1 MALQVKRNEAE
12 DSKGGMKLQVKRD
25 ENDLAEEAKKKEME
39 GMPEFNPEL
48 EFDVYKQPESLNK
61 TTEIKSYMSEDDF
74 NVVINPPE
82 KINPIT
88 GTIIKVVICVVIALS
103 GFIVFKTF
111 IYPDPVD
118 LTADAKA
125 SEEELSAKYHIN
137 FKRDEGMD
145 KFIPQWTKDATI
157 TVNSGKKLNTVYIDG
172 KYSGIHFSDRRWT
185 IYGLNI
191 GLGETEIAGK
201 ITYKYDNCMVIL
213 NDALGGT
220 STADYYYNKAA
231 NTCLVVTISDTTN
244 RIVALTYFTDL
255 AKVTEALGGL
265 D

>member
-1 MALQVKRNEAE
+1 MRE
-12 DSKGGMKLQVKRD
+12 
-25 ENDLAEEAKKKEME
+25 
-39 GMPEFNPEL
+39 
-48 EFDVYKQPESLNK
+48 
-61 TTEIKSYMSEDDF
+61 
-74 NVVINPPE
+74 
-82 KINPIT
+82 
-88 GTIIKVVICVVIALS
+88 
-103 GFIVFKTF
+103 
-111 IYPDPVD
+111 
-118 LTADAKA
+118 
-125 SEEELSAKYHIN
+125 
-137 FKRDEGMD
+137 
-145 KFIPQWTKDATI
+145 WI